1 MNSGFVVMTRSV
13 FLCACTRDVAVARLC
28 DSGMLGG
35 LGVGKRKGNKKKPCS
50 SRVGLLNFMNRIC
63 IEKCNIYIAVLI
75 VLLCKDNTFLENNN
89 NSGALIS
96 KKIGLIAR
104 FFLIL
109 RKIRSFRPF

>member
-13 FLCACTRDVAVARLC
+13 FCARARAMLQWHACVIWACWVAWVRASER
-28 DSGMLGG
+28 
-35 LGVGKRKGNKKKPCS
+35 VIKKKPCS

-96 KKIGLIAR
+96 KKIGLIAL
-104 FFLIL
+104 F
-109 RKIRSFRPF
+109 S

>member
-13 FLCACTRDVAVARLC
+13 FLCACTRDVAVTRLC
-28 DSGMLGG
+28 DWACWVSWVRASLR
-35 LGVGKRKGNKKKPCS
+35 VIKKKPCS

-96 KKIGLIAR
+96 KKIGLIAL
-104 FFLIL
+104 F
-109 RKIRSFRPF
+109 S